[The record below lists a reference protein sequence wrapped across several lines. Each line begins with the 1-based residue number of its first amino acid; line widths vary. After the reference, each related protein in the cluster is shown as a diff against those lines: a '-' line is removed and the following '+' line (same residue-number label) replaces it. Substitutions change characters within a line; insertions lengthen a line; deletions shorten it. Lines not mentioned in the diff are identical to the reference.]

1 VRRLWQSEVVAS
13 EVDLEALTPES
24 LGARLRELRT
34 GAGVSLRALAG
45 RLGISPS
52 AVSQIERGV
61 MRPSVSRLIAYVGAI
76 GVPLSAVFE
85 TGLEK
90 PPEGSAPARA
100 GEYAAALD
108 RSGRHRADQNQAGQ
122 YQFAIRRSWEVAPI
136 MLGGGVTFRRLSPVP
151 TPGVEFFESVYPP
164 GSMSNAHGELLR
176 HEGYEVGTVTAGELT
191 VDFDTDVVTLAP
203 GDSITF
209 PCSRPHLIANRSA
222 AVAAVAT
229 WLIVNP

>member
-1 VRRLWQSEVVAS
+1 MKFVWQSEVVAS
-13 EVDLEALTPES
+13 DVDLEALTPES
-24 LGARLRELRT
+24 LGARLRELRA
-34 GAGVSLRALAG
+34 GAGISLRALAA

-85 TGLEK
+85 AGVEK
-90 PPEGSAPARA
+90 APEGSAGPGREHAAGA
-100 GEYAAALD
+100 GEAAS
-108 RSGRHRADQNQAGQ
+108 RPGQ

-136 MLGGGVTFRRLSPVP
+136 LLGGGVTFRRLSPVP

-164 GSMSNAHGELLR
+164 NSMSNAHGELLR

-191 VDFDTDVVTLAP
+191 VDFDTDVVTLAA

-209 PCSRPHLIANRSA
+209 PCSRPHLIANRSP

-229 WLIVNP
+229 WLIVNPA

>member
-1 VRRLWQSEVVAS
+1 VAS
-13 EVDLEALTPES
+13 ELDLDALTPES

-34 GAGVSLRALAG
+34 DAGVSLRALAA

-85 TGLEK
+85 TGIEK
-90 PPEGSAPARA
+90 PPEGSAGARA
-100 GEYAAALD
+100 AAESAADAAAGAAEGGA
-108 RSGRHRADQNQAGQ
+108 GRAQF
-122 YQFAIRRSWEVAPI
+122 QFAIRRSWEVAPI
-136 MLGGGVTFRRLSPVP
+136 LLGGGVSFRRLSPVP
-151 TPGVEFFESVYPP
+151 TPGVEFFESTYPP
-164 GSMSNAHGELLR
+164 NSRSNAHGELLR

-191 VDFDTDVVTLAP
+191 VDFDTDVVTLAV

-209 PCSRPHLIANRSA
+209 PCSRPHLISNRSA
-222 AVAAVAT
+222 LVTAIAT
-229 WLIVNP
+229 WLIVNPQNQKP

>member
-1 VRRLWQSEVVAS
+1 LKWQSEVVAS
-13 EVDLEALTPES
+13 EGELDALTPES
-24 LGARLRELRT
+24 LGMRLRELRE
-34 GAGVSLRALAG
+34 GAGVSLRALAA

-76 GVPLSAVFE
+76 NVPLSAVFE
-85 TGLEK
+85 TGIEK
-90 PPEGSAPARA
+90 APEGSAGARA
-100 GEYAAALD
+100 AAAP
-108 RSGRHRADQNQAGQ
+108 AGQ
-122 YQFAIRRSWEVAPI
+122 FQFAIRRSWEVAPI
-136 MLGGGVTFRRLSPVP
+136 LLGGGVTFRRLSPVP

-164 GSMSNAHGELLR
+164 NSMSNAHGELLR

-191 VDFDTDVVTLAP
+191 VDFDTDVVTLAA

-222 AVAAVAT
+222 TATAIAT